1 MQIVV
6 QRNWRGGWFDMAN
19 ERKESRKIGDWKK
32 ENDKEDG
39 KGEQKA
45 REREK
50 GGDDSLKR

>member
-6 QRNWRGGWFDMAN
+6 KRFDMAN

-50 GGDDSLKR
+50 GGGMIR